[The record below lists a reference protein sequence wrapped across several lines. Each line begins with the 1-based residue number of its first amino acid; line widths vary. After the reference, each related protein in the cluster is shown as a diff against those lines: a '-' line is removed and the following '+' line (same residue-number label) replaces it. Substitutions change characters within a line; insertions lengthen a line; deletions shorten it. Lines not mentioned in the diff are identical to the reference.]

1 MSIHFNKS
9 EFATLLAFAHPYLT
23 SKSRAL
29 CLSIQAGNLKL
40 FASENIAGGSA
51 LISIPLENK
60 IVDRDWFAV
69 DGIALRDLVAL
80 QDDGAPIEIE
90 FNDKTS
96 SLALSFPQSHAE
108 LRFASLWT
116 SPDAVKF
123 GACNAIIKGQ
133 DLNVMATITEAAS
146 DDIARPNLQGV
157 FIAPRAGELETAAAD
172 GFVLSHVAIKSE
184 QSKDA
189 KGAVYSAE
197 ALNRVKRALKPADDE
212 DIHLG
217 IEKSGL
223 TIVAQRDKAR
233 IAMHIP
239 TVTDQFVDYKQ
250 LLNIPQSLSIDL
262 PTSAFEKMIKRMKS
276 IGGNV
281 YFQVTGGCFW
291 FMIQSEKIGK
301 SVESIPVEV
310 KEESPLMA
318 FQVSTLQD
326 VIKAC
331 APNGHVMIAFP
342 QNERAPLF
350 FKGQAEALAM
360 PLAHEMKESPFKN
373 LQPALI

>member
-9 EFATLLAFAHPYLT
+9 EVTALLAFVNPYLT
-23 SKSRAL
+23 SKSHAL
-29 CLSIQAGNLKL
+29 CLSIQAGRLKL
-40 FASENIAGGSA
+40 FASENIAGGSV
-51 LISIPLENK
+51 LVSIPLENK
-60 IVDRDWFAV
+60 TADHDWFAV

-80 QDDGAPIEIE
+80 QDDGAQIEIE
-90 FNDKTS
+90 FNDKIS
-96 SLALSFPQSHAE
+96 SLALSFPRSHAE

-116 SPDAVKF
+116 SPDAVRF
-123 GACNAIIKGQ
+123 RTCSAVIKGQ

-157 FIAPRAGELETAAAD
+157 FIAPHAGELETAAAD

-189 KGAVYSAE
+189 NGAVYSAE
-197 ALNRVKRALKPADDE
+197 AINRVKRALKPVDDE

-223 TIVAQRDKAR
+223 TISMQRDKAL
-233 IAMHIP
+233 ITMHIP

-250 LLNIPQSLSIDL
+250 LLKIPQSLSIDL
-262 PTSAFEKMIKRMKS
+262 PTSTFDKMIKRMKS

-291 FMIQSEKIGK
+291 FMIQSEEIGK
-301 SVESIPVEV
+301 SIESMPVEV

-326 VIKAC
+326 VTKAC
-331 APNGHVMIAFP
+331 APNGHVTIVFP
-342 QNERAPLF
+342 QNERSPLF

-373 LQPALI
+373 LQPSLI